1 MGRRKKQM
9 DIEDAIDAG
18 TPKAGHNKAPLTDD
32 ERHALHLRHCREYE
46 VALSA
51 KKEVDADFKNVG
63 KRIKSEDDSVAM
75 VKKTIMART
84 PEGEA
89 ALKGEMEETANV
101 LRWSGVDV
109 GDTKDMFPTDR
120 TPSVDRANAEG
131 KRAGMDGAVCKP
143 PHDPSV
149 PQYKAW
155 IDGWQDGQGILA
167 SAFEKMPTP
176 EPEGDK
182 LISNGAAHTDQ
193 TAQSM
198 N

>member
-1 MGRRKKQM
+1 MGRRKKQT
-9 DIEDAIDAG
+9 DIEDAIDAD
-18 TPKAGHNKAPLTDD
+18 TPKAGGNSTLTDD

-51 KKEVDADFKNVG
+51 KKKVDADFKNVG

-155 IDGWQDGQGILA
+155 IDGWQDGQTILA
-167 SAFEKMPTP
+167 SAFAKMPTP
-176 EPEGDK
+176 EPEGDNLMK
-182 LISNGAAHTDQ
+182 GAVHVDQ
-193 TAQSM
+193 FIQSM